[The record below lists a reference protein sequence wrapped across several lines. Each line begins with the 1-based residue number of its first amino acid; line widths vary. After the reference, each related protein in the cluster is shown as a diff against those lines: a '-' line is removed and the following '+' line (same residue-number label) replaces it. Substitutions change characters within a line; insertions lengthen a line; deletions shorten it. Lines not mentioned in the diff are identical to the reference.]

1 MRRLASLFLLG
12 ILATGLGGAG
22 QPPPQRPIVLTDADR
37 ADLDRVSAY
46 LNSIHTL
53 TGDFIQ
59 IDPDGQVDQGRFY
72 MQKPGRVRFEY
83 KPPNPILIVSDGT
96 TVAVANRKLNTVDR
110 YPLSS
115 TPLDL
120 VLSDDVDLR
129 HDNEVMA
136 VKRQPGE
143 LIIEARS
150 STNRT
155 KPNISLVFS
164 DPGIE
169 LRQWTVI
176 DDQGQTTTVAL
187 RNLEPGATIDG
198 QMFVLKNARKAVGTR
213 SRD

>member
-1 MRRLASLFLLG
+1 MRRVASLLLLA

-22 QPPPQRPIVLTDADR
+22 QPPPQRSIVLSDTDR

-53 TGDFIQ
+53 TGDFVQ
-59 IDPDGQVDQGRFY
+59 IDPDGEIDQGRFF
-72 MQKPGRVRFEY
+72 MQKPGRMRFEY
-83 KPPNPILIVSDGT
+83 SPPNPILIVSDGS

-110 YPLSS
+110 YPLSA

-120 VLSDDVDLR
+120 ILSDDIDLR

-136 VKRQPGE
+136 VRRQPGE

-150 STNRT
+150 SANRT
-155 KPNISLVFS
+155 KPNITLVFT
-164 DPGIE
+164 DPVLE
-169 LRQWTVI
+169 LRQWTVV

-187 RNLEPGATIDG
+187 RDLQPGAAIDG
-198 QMFVLKNARKAVGTR
+198 QMFVLRNAPKAVGTR

>member
-1 MRRLASLFLLG
+1 M
-12 ILATGLGGAG
+12 GLGGAG

-37 ADLDRVSAY
+37 TDLDRVSAY

-96 TVAVANRKLNTVDR
+96 TVAVANRKLNTIDR

-143 LIIEARS
+143 LIIEVRS

-155 KPNISLVFS
+155 KPNISLIFS

>member
-1 MRRLASLFLLG
+1 MRRLANLFLLG

-22 QPPPQRPIVLTDADR
+22 QPPPQRPIVLTAADR

-59 IDPDGQVDQGRFY
+59 IDPDGQIDQGRFY
-72 MQKPGRVRFEY
+72 IQKPGRVRFEY
-83 KPPNPILIVSDGT
+83 KPPNPVLIVSDGT
-96 TVAVANRKLNTVDR
+96 TVAVVNRKLNTVDR
-110 YPLSS
+110 YPLSA

-120 VLSDDVDLR
+120 VLSDDIDLS

-143 LIIEARS
+143 LTIEARS

-155 KPNISLVFS
+155 KSNISLVFA
-164 DPGIE
+164 DPVLE

-187 RNLEPGATIDG
+187 RDLDQGATIDG
-198 QMFVLKNARKAVGTR
+198 QMFVLKGTRKAVGTK

>member
-1 MRRLASLFLLG
+1 MLSD
-12 ILATGLGGAG
+12 T
-22 QPPPQRPIVLTDADR
+22 DR

-53 TGDFIQ
+53 TGDFVQ
-59 IDPDGQVDQGRFY
+59 IDPDGEIDQGRFF
-72 MQKPGRVRFEY
+72 MQKPGRMRFEY
-83 KPPNPILIVSDGT
+83 SPPNPILIVSDGS

-110 YPLSS
+110 YPLSA

-120 VLSDDVDLR
+120 ILSDDIDLR

-136 VKRQPGE
+136 VRRQPGE

-150 STNRT
+150 SANRT
-155 KPNISLVFS
+155 KPNITLVFT
-164 DPGIE
+164 DPVLE
-169 LRQWTVI
+169 LRQWTVV

-187 RNLEPGATIDG
+187 RDLQPGAAIDG
-198 QMFVLKNARKAVGTR
+198 QMFVLRNAPKAVGTR